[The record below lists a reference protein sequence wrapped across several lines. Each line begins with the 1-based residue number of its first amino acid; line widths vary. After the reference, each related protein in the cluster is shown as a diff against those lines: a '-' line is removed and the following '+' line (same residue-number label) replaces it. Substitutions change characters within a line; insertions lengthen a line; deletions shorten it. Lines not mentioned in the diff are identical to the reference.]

1 MKKSTVTVS
10 LLLAS
15 AYAMVAK
22 QPNIIYIMTDQQ
34 SANAMSCA
42 GNSYLKTPAMDR
54 IASNG
59 VRFTNAY
66 CAMPLSGPS
75 RAAMFTGIMP
85 SQCGMLE
92 NETPLPDSLKNR
104 TLGNIMENAGYRG
117 VYAGKWHVNTNA
129 LPAEKAFGFERLHGH
144 DDNGLSE
151 SVVDFL
157 KSDRGDKP
165 FFLVASFDNPHNI
178 CQYARGQRL
187 PEAEIEEPLSIADCP
202 NLPSNHLVQPYDPDI
217 LTWEREQSYRLYP
230 SKGYTAD
237 DWRRYRNNYFR
248 LVEHVDSEIAKIVDE
263 IDRQNLWENTVV
275 IFTSDHGDGQGAHEW
290 NQKTALWEET
300 ANIPL
305 IVCVPGNKKNAG
317 KVTEALVNNGIDL
330 MPAIL
335 DWAGVDKPRWCKGES
350 YRRAAENPE
359 KTPTQDYVVTETDFA
374 QTGGTK
380 GWMLRT
386 PKYKYVLYEAGKNR
400 EALYD
405 MECDRLE
412 MRNLAIESDYKEI
425 VEEHRRLLGR
435 WFDEN
440 PGGLRYS
447 RRRFIPVN

>member
-1 MKKSTVTVS
+1 
-10 LLLAS
+10 
-15 AYAMVAK
+15 
-22 QPNIIYIMTDQQ
+22 
-34 SANAMSCA
+34 
-42 GNSYLKTPAMDR
+42 
-54 IASNG
+54 
-59 VRFTNAY
+59 
-66 CAMPLSGPS
+66 
-75 RAAMFTGIMP
+75 MFTGIMP

-104 TLGNIMENAGYRG
+104 TLGNIMDNAGYRG

-275 IFTSDHGDGQGAHEW
+275 IFTSDHGDGRGAHEW

-317 KVTEALVNNGIDL
+317 KVTDARSTTVSTSCLRFLTGPEWINHAGAR
-330 MPAIL
+330 AIVSDVRL
-335 DWAGVDKPRWCKGES
+335 RI
-350 YRRAAENPE
+350 
-359 KTPTQDYVVTETDFA
+359 
-374 QTGGTK
+374 TK
-380 GWMLRT
+380 NT
-386 PKYKYVLYEAGKNR
+386 YT
-400 EALYD
+400 
-405 MECDRLE
+405 
-412 MRNLAIESDYKEI
+412 
-425 VEEHRRLLGR
+425 
-435 WFDEN
+435 
-440 PGGLRYS
+440 GLRGD
-447 RRRFIPVN
+447 RDRFCSDRWHQRLDVAHT